1 MPFPQD
7 RFSETVY
14 CPSTPF
20 AGTFTADARN
30 ISAAIY
36 YPGPSTSYWPTVP
49 IQVAL
54 QEKNYPVIIFAHA
67 KRDPTQFCQ
76 APGPGLDPDIQDIS
90 KDFTRADFMLDH
102 VSSYGCVAVVP
113 DLSGLTFLGAIDRA
127 QVLVAMYQFLASINP
142 LFQNRLD
149 LNRILLCGHSTGG
162 ASCLIARGDLVS
174 AGGPT
179 PLAVGLIA
187 PAVWGGSPPD
197 VSALASSIAPNALMV
212 IAGAVDTMQAGVDP
226 MATYVA
232 GQAPKVL
239 ITIPGANHF
248 GYTSICSPDNKVCA
262 AKDNPGTIV
271 RIAQELTAAAYLAAL
286 LRRFARGDQTVEPY
300 LTGQQ
305 IVETDIF
312 GVLGIKVQQ
321 DGM

>member
-7 RFSETVY
+7 RFTETVY
-14 CPSTPF
+14 CPNTPF
-20 AGTFTADARN
+20 AGTFTADAKN

-36 YPGPSTSYWPTVP
+36 YPGSSTSYWPTVP
-49 IQVAL
+49 INVAMK
-54 QEKNYPVIIFAHA
+54 EKNYPVIIFAHA
-67 KRDPTQFCQ
+67 KRDPTLFCQ
-76 APGPGLDPDIQDIS
+76 APGPGLDPDILDIS

-102 VSSYGCVAVVP
+102 VCSYGCVAVVP
-113 DLSGLTFLGAIDRA
+113 DLSGLTFLGAFERA

-162 ASCLIARGDLVS
+162 GSCLIARGDLVS

-179 PLAVGLIA
+179 PLAMCLIA
-187 PAVWGGSPPD
+187 PAVRGSGPD
-197 VSALASSIAPNALMV
+197 LSALASSVAPNGLMV

-226 MATYVA
+226 MAAYAA
-232 GQAPKVL
+232 GQSPRVL

-248 GYTSICSPDNKVCA
+248 GYTSICSLDNKVCA
-262 AKDNPGTIV
+262 ASDNPGTIV

-286 LRRFARGDQTVEPY
+286 VRRFARGDQTVEPY

-305 IVETDIF
+305 IVETNIF